1 MSKMSDLMIQ
11 IEECLRDG
19 MTPEAVAAFLD
30 VPLDW
35 VYTTEESMAEEYDGQ
50 PDEAQEWY
58 DYDPDC

>member
-19 MTPEAVAAFLD
+19 MTPEAIAAFLD

-35 VYTTEESMAEEYDGQ
+35 VYTTEESMAEEIGR
-50 PDEAQEWY
+50 AHV
-58 DYDPDC
+58 